1 MADELIFEV
10 HEAEEGG
17 YYALAVGHDI
27 ITQGDTWEELKLMA
41 QDAVLCHFDDDEMP
55 GTFRLRLVK
64 DEVVAV

>member
-1 MADELIFEV
+1 MADGLIFEV

-17 YYALAVGHDI
+17 YYALALGHDI

-64 DEVVAV
+64 DEVIAV

>member
-1 MADELIFEV
+1 MLDEVVFEV
-10 HEAEEGG
+10 HAAEEGG
-17 YYALAVGHDI
+17 YYAVALGHDI